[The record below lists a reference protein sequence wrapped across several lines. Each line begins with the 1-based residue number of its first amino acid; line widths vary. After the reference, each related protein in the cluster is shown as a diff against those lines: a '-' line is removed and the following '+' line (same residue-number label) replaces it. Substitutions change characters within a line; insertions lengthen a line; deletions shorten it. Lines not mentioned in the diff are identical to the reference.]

1 MISLL
6 RLLPAACF
14 VAYGAFAAPG
24 YHLVRIAP
32 VLNQPTF
39 VTQAPG
45 DPPNI
50 LHYSTRISTALS
62 GFSAQNTMGKIWR
75 YDVNTRESTIVLDF
89 SERTVVND
97 DGLQCFAFP
106 PDFRNTESP
115 LFGKIYVSSS
125 QYVGGPALN
134 LVEEFTIL
142 NPDGTP
148 ISPETAI
155 NTGRVILRYVNNS
168 ENNHTVDWIGFDP
181 TATGEARNY
190 LYISTG
196 DGAFGRAYNGGSGTT
211 GRPSQNPMDLK
222 GKFLRVDVSGMDAY
236 PSDPDRNYAI
246 PASNPIPAYN
256 ALDPDTPINGL
267 GEVYVTGVR
276 NGYRAS
282 FDRVTGDL
290 YWGDVGENAYEEVN
304 FLKAGTAPDGPPA
317 DFGWPQW
324 EGVHPSTVSGAP
336 HTSTN
341 PFTGVISF
349 GPIREYPSTVGDA
362 AIGGYVHR
370 GPVLELEGRYCYA
383 DFVEGRMWLLDFDRD
398 TPPASFNGTNG
409 TLADVTA
416 LWNSL
421 IVDPLVPTYKGDTS
435 LGTLNGLD
443 HIVSFGEDNAGNLYI
458 VDFGFGTGFS
468 GQYTANAGELFQVVP
483 GIRLYWTNSVDGI
496 QFWWPGGFQFRLQAQ
511 TNSLSSG
518 MTGEWHDYPG
528 GSFSPLTVPL
538 PAAEETVFFRVIGL

>member
-196 DGAFGRAYNGGSGTT
+196 DGAFGRAYNGGFGHDRAAVSESDGPERQVPEGGRLRHGRLPVGSG
-211 GRPSQNPMDLK
+211 PELCD
-222 GKFLRVDVSGMDAY
+222 SGFE
-236 PSDPDRNYAI
+236 SDPGVQRAGSGYANQRVGRSVCDR
-246 PASNPIPAYN
+246 S
-256 ALDPDTPINGL
+256 
-267 GEVYVTGVR
+267 
-276 NGYRAS
+276 S
-282 FDRVTGDL
+282 
-290 YWGDVGENAYEEVN
+290 
-304 FLKAGTAPDGPPA
+304 
-317 DFGWPQW
+317 QW
-324 EGVHPSTVSGAP
+324 
-336 HTSTN
+336 
-341 PFTGVISF
+341 ISRF
-349 GPIREYPSTVGDA
+349 IRSR
-362 AIGGYVHR
+362 HR
-370 GPVLELEGRYCYA
+370 GSVLGRR
-383 DFVEGRMWLLDFDRD
+383 G
-398 TPPASFNGTNG
+398 
-409 TLADVTA
+409 
-416 LWNSL
+416 
-421 IVDPLVPTYKGDTS
+421 
-435 LGTLNGLD
+435 
-443 HIVSFGEDNAGNLYI
+443 GE
-458 VDFGFGTGFS
+458 
-468 GQYTANAGELFQVVP
+468 
-483 GIRLYWTNSVDGI
+483 
-496 QFWWPGGFQFRLQAQ
+496 
-511 TNSLSSG
+511 
-518 MTGEWHDYPG
+518 
-528 GSFSPLTVPL
+528 
-538 PAAEETVFFRVIGL
+538 RV